1 MAPCRQIVI
10 DAFKPLQIWWKS
22 PNSDAFKI
30 TLNFGVLILAL
41 ILMTYEI
48 LALEPSGAGDA
59 EPPLWFKLG
68 DLFIIFT
75 LIIEVFMDWLVHN
88 FNCRIFLRSWF
99 NCLDVLV
106 VILSIIGIFDYLT
119 GDNMNAQDVDEA
131 SFVVVLKSIAI
142 RSVRVARIIVLVVR
156 TYWEY
161 KNYDEEDY
169 LIMGGRVTLIER
181 RVSIFHHESLE
192 ALLAEAEMEL
202 GLESD
207 SGERIPLLYMTRS
220 DGEGQELLSNQE
232 GGGPYL

>member
-1 MAPCRQIVI
+1 MAPFRQIII
-10 DAFKPLQIWWKS
+10 DALKPLQIWWKS
-22 PNSDAFKI
+22 PHSDAFKI
-30 TLNFGVLILAL
+30 ALNFGVLILAL
-41 ILMTYEI
+41 ILMMYEI
-48 LALEPSGAGDA
+48 VYLELSTVDA
-59 EPPLWFKLG
+59 EPPMWFKIG

-106 VILSIIGIFDYLT
+106 VILSIFGIVDYLT
-119 GDNMNAQDVDEA
+119 GNNMDAQNVDDA

-142 RSVRVARIIVLVVR
+142 RSVRVARIVILVVR

-192 ALLAEAEMEL
+192 ALLAEAEMDM
-202 GLESD
+202 GSESD

-220 DGEGQELLSNQE
+220 DNEGQDVLSNQE